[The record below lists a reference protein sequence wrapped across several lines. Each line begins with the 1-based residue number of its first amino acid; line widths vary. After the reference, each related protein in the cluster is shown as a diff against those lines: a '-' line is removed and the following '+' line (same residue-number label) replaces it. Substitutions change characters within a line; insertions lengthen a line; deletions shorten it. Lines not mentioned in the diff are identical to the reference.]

1 MLRSFISLTALSLA
15 LVAPLCAANAA
26 PTTADADKFVAAAEA
41 EVADFSTFGAQASW
55 VNETYITDDT
65 DAVNARVGTI
75 GTQMGVRLAKQ
86 AAQYQAV
93 PGLSFDTRRK
103 LDLLRDGLTLAAP
116 DKPGAANEINT
127 ISTRMQS
134 LYGKG
139 KGTAK
144 GIATSGNDLEALMAT
159 VRDPAQLT
167 EMWTSWH
174 KVGAPMRGDFARLVE
189 ISNQGAKALGYAD
202 TGAMWRAGYDMPP
215 EAFSAMLD
223 KLWGQV
229 KPLYDQLHCYTRSK
243 LNAQY
248 GDAVQ
253 PASGPI
259 RADLLGNMWA
269 QDWSGIYDVVAPK
282 GVGGIGYDTGDLLK
296 AKGYDPVAMF
306 KQGERFYTS
315 LGFDPLPKTFWE
327 RSMITKPEGRE
338 VVCHASAWDI
348 DSVDDLRIK
357 MCTKVNG
364 TDFVTIHH
372 EMGHNFYQRAYN
384 KLPYLYRNGAND
396 GFHEAIGDF
405 IALSVTPDYLVKTGL
420 MDASKVPPPSGDIGL
435 LLHQALEKVP
445 GLPWTLLVDK
455 YRWDVFSGKTPASA
469 YNKAWTDIRHDYM
482 GIMPPVARTEADFD
496 PGAKYHIAASVPYAR
511 YFLARILQFQ
521 FYQAA
526 CQQIGWKGPLHRCTF
541 YGHKELGSK
550 FNDMLKMG
558 QSRPWP
564 EALQTFTGKREMDG
578 GAIIAYF
585 KPLMSWLQDQNKGKQ
600 CGW

>member
-1 MLRSFISLTALSLA
+1 
-15 LVAPLCAANAA
+15 
-26 PTTADADKFVAAAEA
+26 
-41 EVADFSTFGAQASW
+41 
-55 VNETYITDDT
+55 
-65 DAVNARVGTI
+65 
-75 GTQMGVRLAKQ
+75 MGVRLAKQ

-372 EMGHNFYQRAYN
+372 EMGHNFYQLAYN